1 MVMIKLNSQQNQTRV
16 MNLGK
21 GSVRKDMVDRDGR
34 DVRKDAWREE
44 LECIIHMYEIV
55 KRKRT
60 FILKSYFYSRRNT
73 FLKF

>member
-1 MVMIKLNSQQNQTRV
+1 

-21 GSVRKDMVDRDGR
+21 GSVRKVMVDRDGR

-44 LECIIHMYEIV
+44 LECIIHTYEIV

>member
-1 MVMIKLNSQQNQTRV
+1 MVMIKQSTNQTKV

-34 DVRKDAWREE
+34 GEE
-44 LECIIHMYEIV
+44 LECIMHMYEIV

-60 FILKSYFYSRRNT
+60 FILKSYFIQGEIL
-73 FLKF
+73 F